1 VAIFLEQ
8 TLEDATEPVVILDYE
23 EMHDLAPLDLATD
36 RGLMIGADRAAARV
50 GFTALLELDSGRR
63 SGRRR
68 DRIRRRL

>member
-36 RGLMIGADRAAARV
+36 RGLMIG
-50 GFTALLELDSGRR
+50 GR
-63 SGRRR
+63 SGGGARGIHGSPRAGLRPSKRVRR
-68 DRIRRRL
+68 DRIRGRV